1 MVLTRSNERSVT
13 KSTERKVRRD
23 KLEVKSKEEG
33 CEEEKSVGEGDD
45 KNDQNSPENNAS
57 RVKIGPSFALA
68 SGGAG
73 GISGLPSGMSASASG
88 GQSLAQSSSRGTS
101 GLNITSKARPR
112 PGISFGSPS
121 QPDKKR
127 EKKDVNSSESSG
139 GSAEEE
145 ENDEENL
152 VEEKN
157 TTKSSAVAKP
167 TAVQGGRR
175 LLPGL
180 SLSTKSKGDVESV
193 RKGATSGNV
202 LKTAE
207 NRSVIDVGRSPAL
220 SRLPP
225 GMQISS
231 RRTPENMEENEE
243 SSSIEQK
250 HGKQTSVRNSGTGL
264 SISGIPQGLQ
274 LTRQAFSSGK
284 VSSGDKAVEQGE
296 ESDLS
301 GDESE
306 SSDEKDQ
313 DGGEDSGGEKLSLV
327 PVASGGEDK
336 HSNEDLKKKLGKME
350 NERLDGKGSRTGRS
364 IPGLG
369 ISKLPPGMQISKTV
383 SSSVTVKTGTGQEK
397 DLVEEKLDC
406 DEMGREGV
414 RSGPKVQKD
423 LPNVAIPAG
432 LLVNKSSPTS
442 QTHGDED
449 DDDLMDGLDEEAEK
463 TDSEGEE
470 EEEQNKLVES
480 GGAMKQNKWMGKDEG
495 ANESREALPSTSS
508 MPEPVDKSSEDEF
521 EDIVEDEES
530 EETVATNGIEEKTIP
545 KEAPI
550 ENSDIGSSKAFQELA
565 PLLPLRTNQGAKK
578 KYEQFKTTQLQ
589 TLTSTFNLDP
599 ALLDR
604 VTKAL
609 GQDAL
614 RNFTDAV
621 QVSTFSFP
629 QTQTKGVLEGARPLW

>member
-33 CEEEKSVGEGDD
+33 VDEEKSVGEGDD
-45 KNDQNSPENNAS
+45 KNDQDSPENNVP
-57 RVKIGPSFALA
+57 RVNISPSFAPA
-68 SGGAG
+68 SGKAS
-73 GISGLPSGMSASASG
+73 GISGLPSGMSVSGDAKRSG
-88 GQSLAQSSSRGTS
+88 GQSLAPSISRGTT
-101 GLNITSKARPR
+101 GLNITSKTRLR

-127 EKKDVNSSESSG
+127 EEKYVDSSEDKSSG
-139 GSAEEE
+139 GSAEED

-157 TTKSSAVAKP
+157 STKSSAVAKP

-180 SLSTKSKGDVESV
+180 SLSTNSKGDGESV

-231 RRTPENMEENEE
+231 RRTPDNMEENEE
-243 SSSIEQK
+243 SSGIEQK

-274 LTRQAFSSGK
+274 LTRQTFSEK
-284 VSSGDKAVEQGE
+284 VSSGDQALDQGE
-296 ESDLS
+296 ES

-306 SSDEKDQ
+306 SSNEEDQ

-327 PVASGGEDK
+327 PVESSGEDK
-336 HSNEDLKKKLGKME
+336 HSNEDLKKKLGKMG
-350 NERLDGKGSRTGRS
+350 NERLDGKDSRTGRS

-369 ISKLPPGMQISKTV
+369 ISKLPPGMQISKTA
-383 SSSVTVKTGTGQEK
+383 SSSVTAKTGQEK

-406 DEMGREGV
+406 DTIGREDV
-414 RSGPKVQKD
+414 RSGSKVQKD
-423 LPNVAIPAG
+423 LLNVVKIPAG
-432 LLVNKSSPTS
+432 LQGNKSSSTS
-442 QTHGDED
+442 QTHGDDNED
-449 DDDLMDGLDEEAEK
+449 DLVDGLDEEAEK
-463 TDSEGEE
+463 TDADEE
-470 EEEQNKLVES
+470 EEEQDQGVKS
-480 GGAMKQNKWMGKDEG
+480 GGALKQYKLMGKDEG
-495 ANESREALPSTSS
+495 ANKSRAGALPSQLSIQ
-508 MPEPVDKSSEDEF
+508 EPVDKSSEDEF

-550 ENSDIGSSKAFQELA
+550 ENSGIGSSKAFQELA

-621 QVSTFSFP
+621 QVSTFSSS
-629 QTQTKGVLEGARPLW
+629 QTQT